1 MTRVVIDTSVLIH
14 YLIRP
19 GAAIRH
25 ILENLWL
32 TDQIQVVS
40 SPELVAELRDVLAR
54 PKMKALI
61 HPDEGETLL
70 ALLNIKAEFL
80 PNLEDI
86 PTFTRDPK
94 DDKFV
99 ACAVAGRVDFLI
111 SLDKDI
117 LVLGQVGEIEMVTPY
132 QFVSRS
138 G

>member
-32 TDQIQVVS
+32 TDQIRIVS
-40 SPELVAELRDVLAR
+40 SPELVAELKDVLAR

-61 HPDEGETLL
+61 HPDEGEILL
-70 ALLNIKAEFL
+70 ALMQIKAESL
-80 PNLEDI
+80 PNLGDI

-99 ACAVAGRVDFLI
+99 ACAVAGKVDFLI

>member
-32 TDQIQVVS
+32 TDQIRIVS
-40 SPELVAELRDVLAR
+40 SPELIAELRDVLAR

-70 ALLNIKAEFL
+70 ALLNIKAEIL
-80 PNLEDI
+80 PNLGDI

-99 ACAVAGRVDFLI
+99 ACAVAGKVDFLI

-117 LVLGQVGEIEMVTPY
+117 LVLGQVGEIKFVTPY
-132 QFVSRS
+132 QFVNRS

>member
-14 YLIRP
+14 YLIGP
-19 GAAIRH
+19 GAAICH

-32 TDQIQVVS
+32 TDQIQIVS
-40 SPELVAELRDVLAR
+40 SPELIAELKDVLAR
-54 PKMKALI
+54 PKMETLI

-70 ALLNIKAEFL
+70 ALMQIKAEFL
-80 PNLEDI
+80 PNLGDI

-99 ACAVAGRVDFLI
+99 ACAVAGKVDFLI

-117 LVLGQVGEIEMVTPY
+117 LVLGQVGEIKMVTPY

>member
-14 YLIRP
+14 YLIRS

-32 TDQIQVVS
+32 NDEIRIVS
-40 SPELVAELRDVLAR
+40 SPELIAEFKDVLAR
-54 PKMKALI
+54 PKMESLI

-70 ALLNIKAEFL
+70 ALLKIKAEFL
-80 PNLEDI
+80 PNLGDI
-86 PTFTRDPK
+86 PSFTRDAK

-99 ACAVAGRVDFLI
+99 ACAVAGKVDFLI

-117 LVLGQVGEIEMVTPY
+117 LVLGQVGEIQIVTPY
-132 QFVSRS
+132 QFVNRS

>member
-32 TDQIQVVS
+32 DDEIWIVS
-40 SPELVAELRDVLAR
+40 SPELIAELKDVLAR
-54 PKMKALI
+54 PKMETLI

-70 ALLNIKAEFL
+70 ALLKIKAEFL
-80 PNLEDI
+80 PNLGDI
-86 PTFTRDPK
+86 PSFTRDPK

-99 ACAVAGRVDFLI
+99 ACAVAGKVDFLI

-117 LVLGQVGEIEMVTPY
+117 LVLGQVGEIQIVTPY
-132 QFVSRS
+132 QFVNRS

>member
-25 ILENLWL
+25 ILENLWI
-32 TDQIQVVS
+32 TDQIRVVS

-117 LVLGQVGEIEMVTPY
+117 LVLGQVGEIEIITPY